1 MFGRRTEHILVIET
15 GGLAAFVAAE
25 PVFEAI
31 RGAHPKAKI
40 SLLTKGGL
48 QRLARAAPYF
58 DQVAAVPDFRD
69 PETRKAFIRQL
80 KNAKFARVYDL
91 SADEDARRL
100 HAAMGPF
107 RPKWLSAAPPARPRR
122 GEAASA
128 PALPDF
134 APVYAGAGFLPAAR
148 LPDCAWA
155 HAARKDAANMQ
166 PSWFG
171 VAGPFGLLLPGEDE
185 TRRWPA
191 GNYARLARIMSRA
204 QIMPVL
210 AGGKELHAFGDAVAH
225 EAPEVVDL
233 SGKTDHLQLA
243 ALAHEACFF
252 VTDHAEA
259 AHLAMSV
266 GCAGVFICKPGQPA
280 PACKG
285 RDVVLINA
293 RDSLAD
299 AEPEFVWRTLKSM
312 GLAPDDKTARAAAV
326 L

>member
-1 MFGRRTEHILVIET
+1 MFGRRAEHILVIET

-25 PVFEAI
+25 PIFEAI
-31 RGAHPKAKI
+31 RSAHPRAKI
-40 SLLTKGGL
+40 SLLTNGGL

-91 SADEDARRL
+91 SADENARRL

-107 RPKWLSAAPPARPRR
+107 RPKWLSAGPPARPRR
-122 GEAASA
+122 GEAALA
-128 PALPDF
+128 PALPDL
-134 APVYAGAGFLPAAR
+134 APVYADAGLKPVAR

-171 VAGPFGLLLPGEDE
+171 ISGAFGLLLPGPDE
-185 TRRWPA
+185 ALRWPA
-191 GNYARLARIMSRA
+191 PNYAKLARIMARA
-204 QIMPVL
+204 HVMPVL
-210 AGGKELHAFGDAVAH
+210 AGGKELHVFGDAVAH
-225 EAPEVVDL
+225 DAPEVVDL

-252 VTDHAEA
+252 VTDHAEE

-266 GCAGVFICKPGQPA
+266 GCAGVLIRKPDQAA
-280 PACKG
+280 PACEG

-299 AEPEFVWRTLKSM
+299 ADPEFVWRTLKSM
-312 GLAPDDKTARAAAV
+312 GLIPDERSARAAAV
-326 L
+326 